1 MFYPAYIHSD
11 SDGSASGFFPDVP
24 GCFFAG
30 DSLDDAFQDARDALT
45 AHFEALFEMDE
56 TLPLPGSVEVHLENQ
71 PDDFTGGQW
80 LLVDI
85 NMKQFDGRAERINIT
100 MPRRLLV
107 KIDSFVSEHPQ
118 FGNRSAFLAE
128 AARRVLP
135 R

>member
-1 MFYPAYIHSD
+1 MFNPASIHSAT
-11 SDGSASGFFPDVP
+11 DGSASGFFPDVP

-30 DSLDDAFQDARDALT
+30 DSLDDAFQDAREALT

-56 TLPLPGSVEVHLENQ
+56 ALPLPGNVEVHLENH

-85 NMKQFDGRAERINIT
+85 NMRQFDGRAERINIT

-135 R
+135 

>member
-11 SDGSASGFFPDVP
+11 SDSSASGFFPDGP

-45 AHFEALFEMDE
+45 SHFEALLEMDE
-56 TLPLPGSVEVHLENQ
+56 ALPLPGNVEAHLENH
-71 PDDFTGGQW
+71 PDNFTGGQW

-100 MPRRLLV
+100 MPRRLLM

-118 FGNRSAFLAE
+118 FSNRSAFLAE

-135 R
+135 G

>member
-11 SDGSASGFFPDVP
+11 KDGS
-24 GCFFAG
+24 
-30 DSLDDAFQDARDALT
+30 
-45 AHFEALFEMDE
+45 
-56 TLPLPGSVEVHLENQ
+56 
-71 PDDFTGGQW
+71 TGGQW

-100 MPRRLLV
+100 IPRRLLV

-118 FGNRSAFLAE
+118 FSNRSAFLAE